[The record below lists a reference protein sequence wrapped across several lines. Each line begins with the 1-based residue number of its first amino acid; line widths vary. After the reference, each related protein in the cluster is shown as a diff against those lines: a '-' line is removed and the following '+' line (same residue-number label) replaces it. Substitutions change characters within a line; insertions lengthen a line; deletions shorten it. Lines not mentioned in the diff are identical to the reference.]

1 MASEK
6 VTAMIEEI
14 KAMSVLELSE
24 LVHEIEDV
32 FGVSA
37 AAAVAAAPVAGAAA
51 AAEEKTEFDVVL
63 TGFGDQKIKVIK
75 AVREITNLGLAEAKA
90 KVEGVPCAIKEQVSK
105 DEAEE
110 LKKKLEKGTPLN
122 IKLGVDPTSPDLHLG
137 HAVPLRK
144 MRQFQDLGHNVTLII
159 GNGTA
164 LIGDPSG
171 KNSTRPQ
178 LSQEQ
183 IEANAETYVSQAMK
197 ILDPEKTTIVHN
209 GDWILSMDLAGLLQV
224 CSKFTVARILER
236 DDFTKRYQ
244 SQTPIALHEFLY
256 PVMQAY
262 DSVQIKADVE
272 MGGTDQLFNL
282 LAGREL
288 MEKMGMEPQIAL
300 TMPLLEGTDGVRK
313 MSKSYGNYIGLTDAP
328 KDMFGK
334 TMSIPDEMIGKYY
347 RLASSLTPA
356 EVDKIDAALADGSA
370 DPYELKRALGR
381 DLCDT
386 YHGAGAGDEAQAEFD
401 RVFKEGQ
408 LADFPEKHVELTV
421 NDEGQIYLAGLLKD
435 LGLSASAGQARR
447 DIDGGGV
454 KINGKAVAPKSYN
467 IDPSALKLGDTLS
480 VGKRKG
486 FKLV

>member
-1 MASEK
+1 ML
-6 VTAMIEEI
+6 
-14 KAMSVLELSE
+14 SVDEQMRIITS
-24 LVHEIEDV
+24 
-32 FGVSA
+32 
-37 AAAVAAAPVAGAAA
+37 GAAQI
-51 AAEEKTEFDVVL
+51 VP
-63 TGFGDQKIKVIK
+63 
-75 AVREITNLGLAEAKA
+75 EA
-90 KVEGVPCAIKEQVSK
+90 
-105 DEAEE
+105 D
-110 LKKKLEKGTPLN
+110 LRKKLEKGEPLN

-197 ILDPEKTTIVHN
+197 ILDPEKTAIVHN

-256 PVMQAY
+256 PVMQAF

-288 MEKMGMEPQIAL
+288 MEKMGMEPQVCL
-300 TMPLLEGTDGVRK
+300 TLPLLEGTDGVKK
-313 MSKSYGNYIGLTDAP
+313 MSKSYGNYIGLTDEPAN
-328 KDMFGK
+328 MFGK
-334 TMSIPDEMIGKYY
+334 VMSIPDELMVKYY
-347 RLASSLTPA
+347 RLASTEA
-356 EVDKIDAALADGSA
+356 VDEIDRIEAGLAAD
-370 DPYELKRALGR
+370 ELHPNKVKRALAR
-381 DLCDT
+381 NIVAAYYDDVAAEAAEADFDLK
-386 YHGAGAGDEAQAEFD
+386 
-401 RVFKEGQ
+401 FKEHGFP
-408 LADFPEKHVELTV
+408 ADAPVFAPDLTP
-421 NDEGQIYLAGLLKD
+421 DENGLVYVAKILVDAGVA
-435 LGLSASAGQARR
+435 GTASEARR
-447 DIDGGGV
+447 LIDGGGV
-454 KINGKAVAPKSYN
+454 KVNGEALAPKAYNVAPEVL
-467 IDPSALKLGDTLS
+467 AGAEVQ
-480 VGKRKG
+480 VGKKKFVR
-486 FKLV
+486 FE